1 MRRFGYIF
9 AAFLS
14 VLLLFSCGFR
24 EAKVISRKDMA
35 RIYAEMLLTDQWIV
49 TNPSMRRVADTSL
62 VYEPILNRYGYTKED
77 YILSVNK
84 YMDDPE
90 RYSRIL
96 RTTGEILDEK
106 LSALNDRKEQLE
118 KEAALRRALEEIRIE
133 AEIDLAEYFPYLFD
147 EPYVHY
153 YDSVAVEL
161 DSMMVYRLR
170 NVERTDTVFDGIK
183 VIVKDTLAAG
193 DSLALPD
200 TVKSE

>member
-106 LSALNDRKEQLE
+106 LSALNDRKEKLE

-133 AEIDLAEYFPYLFD
+133 AEIDIAEYFPYLFD

-183 VIVKDTLAAG
+183 VIVKDTLASG

>member
-106 LSALNDRKEQLE
+106 LSALNDRKEKLE

-133 AEIDLAEYFPYLFD
+133 AEIDIAEYFPYLFD

>member
-1 MRRFGYIF
+1 MKRFGYIF

-96 RTTGEILDEK
+96 RTTGEILDET
-106 LSALNDRKEQLE
+106 LSALNDRKEKLE

-133 AEIDLAEYFPYLFD
+133 AEIDIAEYFPYLFD
-147 EPYVHY
+147 QPYVHY

>member
-1 MRRFGYIF
+1 MKRFGYIF

-106 LSALNDRKEQLE
+106 LSALNDRKEKLE

-147 EPYVHY
+147 QPYVHY

>member
-1 MRRFGYIF
+1 
-9 AAFLS
+9 
-14 VLLLFSCGFR
+14 
-24 EAKVISRKDMA
+24 MA

-133 AEIDLAEYFPYLFD
+133 AEIDIAEYFPYLFD

>member
-62 VYEPILNRYGYTKED
+62 VYEPILNRYGYTIED

-106 LSALNDRKEQLE
+106 LSALNDRKEKLE

-133 AEIDLAEYFPYLFD
+133 AEIDIAEYFPYLFD

>member
-24 EAKVISRKDMA
+24 DAKVISRKDMA

-49 TNPSMRRVADTSL
+49 TNPSMRMVADTSL

-106 LSALNDRKEQLE
+106 LSALNDRKEKLE

-133 AEIDLAEYFPYLFD
+133 AEIDIAEYFPYLFD
-147 EPYVHY
+147 QPYVHY

-183 VIVKDTLAAG
+183 VIVKDTLASG

>member
-35 RIYAEMLLTDQWIV
+35 QIYAEMLLTDQWIV

-106 LSALNDRKEQLE
+106 LSALNDRKEKLE

-133 AEIDLAEYFPYLFD
+133 AEIDIAEYFPYLFD

-170 NVERTDTVFDGIK
+170 NGERTDTVFDGIK
-183 VIVKDTLAAG
+183 VIVKDTLASG

>member
-35 RIYAEMLLTDQWIV
+35 QIYAEMLLTDQWIV

-106 LSALNDRKEQLE
+106 LSALNDRKEKLE

-133 AEIDLAEYFPYLFD
+133 AEIDIAEYFPYLFD

>member
-133 AEIDLAEYFPYLFD
+133 AEIDIAEYFPYLFD

>member
-1 MRRFGYIF
+1 MKRFGYIF

-133 AEIDLAEYFPYLFD
+133 AEIDIAEYFPYLFD

-183 VIVKDTLAAG
+183 VIVKDTLASG

>member
-96 RTTGEILDEK
+96 RTTGEILDKK
-106 LSALNDRKEQLE
+106 LSALNDRKEKLE

>member
-1 MRRFGYIF
+1 
-9 AAFLS
+9 
-14 VLLLFSCGFR
+14 
-24 EAKVISRKDMA
+24 
-35 RIYAEMLLTDQWIV
+35 
-49 TNPSMRRVADTSL
+49 
-62 VYEPILNRYGYTKED
+62 
-77 YILSVNK
+77 
-84 YMDDPE
+84 MDDPE

-133 AEIDLAEYFPYLFD
+133 AEIDIAEYFPYLFD

>member
-1 MRRFGYIF
+1 MKRFGYIF

-106 LSALNDRKEQLE
+106 LSALNDRKEKLE

-133 AEIDLAEYFPYLFD
+133 AEIDIAEYFPYLFD

>member
-1 MRRFGYIF
+1 MRRFGYIS

-133 AEIDLAEYFPYLFD
+133 AEIDIAEYFPYLFD

-170 NVERTDTVFDGIK
+170 NVERTDTVFDGLK
-183 VIVKDTLAAG
+183 VIVKDTLEAG

>member
-14 VLLLFSCGFR
+14 ALLLFSCGFR

-96 RTTGEILDEK
+96 RTTGEILDKK
-106 LSALNDRKEQLE
+106 LSALNDRKEKLE

-133 AEIDLAEYFPYLFD
+133 AEIDIAEYFPYLFD
-147 EPYVHY
+147 QPYVHY

-183 VIVKDTLAAG
+183 VIVKDTLASG

>member
-1 MRRFGYIF
+1 MKRFGYIF
-9 AAFLS
+9 AAFLF

-133 AEIDLAEYFPYLFD
+133 AEIDIAEYFPYLFD
-147 EPYVHY
+147 QPYVHY

>member
-62 VYEPILNRYGYTKED
+62 VYEPILNRYGYTIED

-106 LSALNDRKEQLE
+106 LSALNDRKEKLE

-133 AEIDLAEYFPYLFD
+133 AEIDIAEYFPYLFD
-147 EPYVHY
+147 QPYVHY

-183 VIVKDTLAAG
+183 VIVKDTLASG

>member
-1 MRRFGYIF
+1 MKRFGYIF

-35 RIYAEMLLTDQWIV
+35 QIYAEMLLTDQWIV

-133 AEIDLAEYFPYLFD
+133 AEIDIAEYFPYLFD

>member
-35 RIYAEMLLTDQWIV
+35 QIYAEMLLTDQWIV

>member
-1 MRRFGYIF
+1 MKRFGYIF

-133 AEIDLAEYFPYLFD
+133 AEIDIAEYFPYLFD

-161 DSMMVYRLR
+161 DSIMVYRLR

-183 VIVKDTLAAG
+183 VIVKDTLASG

>member
-62 VYEPILNRYGYTKED
+62 VYEPILNRYGYTIED

-133 AEIDLAEYFPYLFD
+133 AEIDIAEYFPYLFD

>member
-1 MRRFGYIF
+1 MKRFGYIF

-106 LSALNDRKEQLE
+106 LSALNDRKEKLE

-133 AEIDLAEYFPYLFD
+133 AEIDIAEYFPYLFD
-147 EPYVHY
+147 QPYVHY

-183 VIVKDTLAAG
+183 VIVKDTLASG

>member
-35 RIYAEMLLTDQWIV
+35 QIYAEMLLTNQWRV
-49 TNPSMRRVADTSL
+49 TTPSMRRCAATSL

-106 LSALNDRKEQLE
+106 LSALNERKEKLE

-133 AEIDLAEYFPYLFD
+133 AEIDIAEYFPYLFD

>member
-1 MRRFGYIF
+1 MKRFGYIF

-106 LSALNDRKEQLE
+106 LSALNDRKEKLE

-133 AEIDLAEYFPYLFD
+133 AEIDIAEYFPYLFD
-147 EPYVHY
+147 QPYVHY

>member
-106 LSALNDRKEQLE
+106 LSALNDRKEKLE